1 MKTFKELTEEIR
13 LDESAGNTVF
23 TLADFKK
30 IPISGRPGHDM
41 KPTYSVNANYV
52 RIDISTLGGQ
62 HRPILGI
69 KLSLDDKEDW
79 ENGIYQ
85 NSRFLILSLDWQG
98 VLEEDARGSG
108 LSKFRKAKVKSID
121 EAVKKINDWIRKNS

>member
-1 MKTFKELTEEIR
+1 MNKY
-13 LDESAGNTVF
+13 A
-23 TLADFKK
+23 LAQF
-30 IPISGRPGHDM
+30 I
-41 KPTYSVNANYV
+41 V
-52 RIDISTLGGQ
+52 RIARTSDIDTLDFVLANID
-62 HRPILGI
+62 PT
-69 KLSLDDKEDW
+69 KTLDVKPRIDW